1 MTKLYVYIG
10 IMVLTILMGLG
21 AFWQH
26 GRYVALN
33 QQFEAL
39 QEANKSLADA
49 SEREGEVSQIKDEA
63 ATQIVDLVTQNHKK
77 TQQQIKELA
86 KAVEKGNAD
95 EKALMATPLPAD
107 VVRVLDNAYQNGD
120 EGRDAP

>member
-10 IMVLTILMGLG
+10 IIILTVLMGLG

-26 GRYVALN
+26 GRYVALS

-39 QEANKSLADA
+39 QEANKELAEA
-49 SEREGEVSQIKDEA
+49 SERADEVGKVKDKA
-63 ATQIVDLVTQNHKK
+63 ATEIVNLVTQNHKK
-77 TQQQIKELA
+77 TQEQIRELT
-86 KAVEKGNAD
+86 KVVEKGNAD

-107 VVRVLDNAYQNGD
+107 VVRVLDNAYQGGNESG
-120 EGRDAP
+120 DAP

>member
-10 IMVLTILMGLG
+10 IIILTVLMGLG

-26 GRYVALN
+26 GRYVALS

-39 QEANKSLADA
+39 QEANKELAEA
-49 SEREGEVSQIKDEA
+49 SERADKVGKVKDKSNLEVVE
-63 ATQIVDLVTQNHKK
+63 LVTQNHKK
-77 TQQQIKELA
+77 TQEQIKELA
-86 KAVEKGNAD
+86 KVVEKGNAD

-107 VVRVLDNAYQNGD
+107 VVRVLDNAYQGGD
-120 EGRDAP
+120 KGGNAP

>member
-39 QEANKSLADA
+39 QEANKGLADA
-49 SEREGEVSQIKDEA
+49 SEREGEISQIKDKA